1 MEGDEIPRRRS
12 LRMNRKPALS
22 SDFVL
27 DIDKEIMAIESAP
40 GEIQTAASSFQS
52 ILGHEH
58 GNVIESI
65 DGRNYDD
72 SFSFSQ
78 YRQHDVQ
85 GKKKR
90 GRPRKH
96 PPAVAL
102 PQGLQNV
109 VKRPRGRPRGE
120 LLCYCDR
127 FV

>member
-1 MEGDEIPRRRS
+1 MGGDELPRRRS
-12 LRMNRKPALS
+12 LRVNRKPALS

-52 ILGHEH
+52 ILGHQH
-58 GNVIESI
+58 GHAI
-65 DGRNYDD
+65 DSNDRSARYD
-72 SFSFSQ
+72 SFTFSQ
-78 YRQHDVQ
+78 YRQHDLQ

-109 VKRPRGRPRGE
+109 VKRPRGRPRGKA
-120 LLCYCDR
+120 
-127 FV
+127 FFIV